1 MSDSTPPEWLYI
13 RVEVLPA
20 DPERCML
27 LTALAEKTT
36 GRPTADIVLH
46 TDPGGISF
54 QHVRLVA
61 NDEEDAYTQ
70 GWHLLPPPA
79 KGSVCNDYV
88 VQI

>member
-1 MSDSTPPEWLYI
+1 MSALTPPEWLYV

-20 DPERCML
+20 DPGRCML
-27 LTALAEKTT
+27 LASLVEKTT
-36 GRPTADIVLH
+36 GRPTADIVPH

-61 NDEEDAYTQ
+61 NDEDDAYNQ
-70 GWHLLPPPA
+70 GWNLLPQPA
-79 KGSVCNDYV
+79 QGSVCNDYV